1 MKLNIKFLLLLI
13 LLNGLAVAGCV
24 ISSTSWFVSLAILVL
39 GNVTVFHKRSY
50 RIQQELA
57 KADADSK
64 IDELV
69 AAENA
74 TRKLLKEVIS
84 TVRSQA
90 SKLKKHDEMFT
101 RLHTELSRHRGGQQ
115 KLVGSRNQNASV
127 PEAPERESRARIDA
141 AVLESVRKN
150 ARAERPSDA
159 SGKVV

>member
-39 GNVTVFHKRSY
+39 GNVTVFHKRSH

-90 SKLKKHDEMFT
+90 SKLKKHDETFT

-115 KLVGSRNQNASV
+115 KRNQLVVS
-127 PEAPERESRARIDA
+127 ERDDYAAILPSARKDTRT
-141 AVLESVRKN
+141 EG
-150 ARAERPSDA
+150 PSDT
-159 SGKVV
+159 SEKTP